1 VATFGEHLS
10 DFYRAAR
17 AKPDDLMLEI
27 GAGGESLVAYT
38 RVVIVLLLLLLPL
51 ASTLFSDAK
60 FESSAGAIGVLIAL
74 LVSLYW
80 LKLTKREPRP
90 TWLSFA
96 TTASDITSV
105 TLVLALLAMVNP
117 SAGGNSV
124 VTWLCYPLCIMTT
137 ALRNDIR
144 VTWFAGGLAIVQF
157 SLLLLYLFSLPE
169 NALYSS
175 EYGTVE
181 TANSVQR
188 LILLVIFTLSTALIV
203 YRMQRLVKISGTDNL
218 TGLHNRM
225 YLNEHVP
232 RLIET
237 AEKTNSPLSLAI
249 IDLDFFKAINDQHG
263 HHVGDMALKH
273 AVSVI
278 RGRLQKG
285 ESLLRIGGEEFLYVA
300 KLPPEAALANLETL
314 RTTLADSHFRMDD
327 GASKQITFSAGVAA
341 FPRHAN
347 SLSLLLKTADAHLRM
362 AKQGGRNRIVCEGL
376 PARPAL

>member
-1 VATFGEHLS
+1 MATFGEHLS
-10 DFYRAAR
+10 DFYRAAKS
-17 AKPDDLMLEI
+17 KPDGLMLEI
-27 GAGGESLVAYT
+27 GAGGESLVAYA
-38 RVVIVLLLLLLPL
+38 RVGIVLLLLLLPL
-51 ASTLFSDAK
+51 ASTLFSDAP

-80 LKLTKREPRP
+80 LKLTKQEPRP
-90 TWLSFA
+90 RWLSFA

-105 TLVLALLAMVNP
+105 SLVLLLLIMVNP

-144 VTWFAGGLAIVQF
+144 VTWFAGGLAMLQF
-157 SLLLLYLFSLPE
+157 GLLMGYLFGLSSESLF
-169 NALYSS
+169 SV

-181 TANSVQR
+181 LSNAIQR
-188 LILLVIFTLSTALIV
+188 MILLAIFTLSTALIV

-237 AEKTNSPLSLAI
+237 AKKNSSPLCLAI

-263 HHVGDMALKH
+263 HQVGDRALKH
-273 AVSVI
+273 AVTVI
-278 RGRLQKG
+278 RERLQPG
-285 ESLLRIGGEEFLYVA
+285 ESLLRIGGEEFLYVGKNSPDMA
-300 KLPPEAALANLETL
+300 RLQLESL
-314 RTTLADSHFRMDD
+314 RRALADSHFRLED
-327 GASKQITFSAGVAA
+327 GSSKQITFSAGLSAY
-341 FPRHAN
+341 PQHGD
-347 SLSLLLKTADAHLRM
+347 SLSLLLKAADGHLRL
-362 AKQGGRNRIVCEGL
+362 AKQGGRNRIVTEQL
-376 PARPAL
+376 L